1 MLSFGQRLKLLRREA
16 GLSQNDLAEQ
26 LFVSVQSVSKWE
38 CDNAMPDIGQI
49 VPLAAILGVT
59 TDCLLGVG
67 TDEKADRE
75 KCFEKIE
82 NVWENYNGN
91 SYENNA
97 LFMCY
102 EIFRDFIKKYP
113 LAYDMKL
120 ACAGHIWNFL
130 YSSIDGTR
138 YQIPKDE
145 EKTLY
150 DEAVKLLTSIINHSN
165 DPGYLMEAREELVL
179 LYLYKKEY
187 EKAICVSEELP
198 KKYSIRARQL
208 LEIYARQKDFEKAH
222 ETANDIC
229 ENDAWRY
236 LDSLFNRGRRI
247 SVFGNARKKEAIA
260 AWYDLLEAAK
270 FNYRVFG
277 EEWAWRCIKDAY
289 IMLSNDHIAISE
301 FDKAFEIMNDFV
313 DCHIEFFRKRAETTD
328 PEKKNQIEYYEPQWY
343 MHQCYNWCF
352 ETDDNII
359 ANDPRYKACCEKLAS
374 AITELNS

>member
-1 MLSFGQRLKLLRREA
+1 MVSFGQRLRILRKEA
-16 GLSQNDLAEQ
+16 DLSQTDLSEQ

-59 TDCLLGVG
+59 TDCILGVG

-75 KCFEKIE
+75 KCFEACE
-82 NVWENYNGN
+82 NIWAMHNGN

-145 EKTLY
+145 EKALY

-198 KKYSIRARQL
+198 GKYSIRARQL
-208 LEIYARQKDFEKAH
+208 LEIYARQKDFEKAL

-247 SVFGNARKKEAIA
+247 SVFGEGKEEVTTP
-260 AWYDLLEAAK
+260 YGYL
-270 FNYRVFG
+270 
-277 EEWAWRCIKDAY
+277 Y
-289 IMLSNDHIAISE
+289 I
-301 FDKAFEIMNDFV
+301 
-313 DCHIEFFRKRAETTD
+313 IE
-328 PEKKNQIEYYEPQWY
+328 
-343 MHQCYNWCF
+343 
-352 ETDDNII
+352 
-359 ANDPRYKACCEKLAS
+359 
-374 AITELNS
+374 